1 MTTHRGDACIKL
13 VLLGNGSVGKS
24 SLIARFVADG
34 FTRVYKQ
41 TAGLD
46 FFEKTLAF
54 PRDQRVVLQVW
65 DIGGQ
70 TIGSKMMLK
79 YLFGAHAA
87 LVCYDVTDAQSFS
100 DAEDWPAVARQSMG
114 GRDGS
119 QDRPPSQQEHIY
131 LVGNKIDLIAQRV
144 VTKARHDEFVRRHG
158 LRGGFLVSAQ
168 SGDQVLKAVYR
179 VSAAAAGI
187 RVSEFELSFCDQVVR
202 ATIPCNAG
210 DSSGAGDASE
220 PRTAMADAIEAEDR
234 ALEAREKAKAQTGA
248 QCCVM

>member
-1 MTTHRGDACIKL
+1 MTSNRGDACVKL

-41 TAGLD
+41 TIGLD
-46 FFEKTLAF
+46 FFEKVLTF

-70 TIGSKMMLK
+70 TIGSKMVDK

-87 LVCYDVTDAQSFS
+87 LLCYDVTDSQSFS
-100 DAEDWPAVARQSMG
+100 DAEDWLSVARRTMG
-114 GRDGS
+114 ERERGGGNPVS
-119 QDRPPSQQEHIY
+119 QNHIY

-144 VTKARHDEFVRRHG
+144 VTKSRHDEFVRKHA

-168 SGDQVLKAVYR
+168 SGDQVLKAIYR
-179 VSAAAAGI
+179 ISAAAAGI
-187 RVSEFELSFCDQVVR
+187 RVSEFELSFCEQVVR
-202 ATIPCNAG
+202 ATIPNGSGG
-210 DSSGAGDASE
+210 DGDSE
-220 PRTAMADAIEAEDR
+220 PRTVMADAIEAEDC
-234 ALEAREKAKAQTGA
+234 ALEAKKKAKAQS
-248 QCCVM
+248 QCNLM

>member
-41 TAGLD
+41 TVGLD

-100 DAEDWPAVARQSMG
+100 DAEDWLAVARRSMG
-114 GRDGS
+114 DAEGRD
-119 QDRPPSQQEHIY
+119 SQQQPEHVY

-144 VTKARHDEFVRRHG
+144 VTKARHDEFVRCHG

-202 ATIPCNAG
+202 ATIPSRAG
-210 DSSGAGDASE
+210 GGDGAGDASE

-234 ALEAREKAKAQTGA
+234 ALEARKQAKAQAGA
-248 QCCVM
+248 QCHIM

>member
-41 TAGLD
+41 TVGLD

-54 PRDQRVVLQVW
+54 PRDQRIVLQVW

-100 DAEDWPAVARQSMG
+100 DAEDWLAVARQSMG
-114 GRDGS
+114 QAEGRDK
-119 QDRPPSQQEHIY
+119 QQEHVY

-144 VTKARHDEFVRRHG
+144 VTKGRHDEFVRRHG

-202 ATIPCNAG
+202 ATIPCKSG
-210 DSSGAGDASE
+210 ESGGAGDASE

-234 ALEAREKAKAQTGA
+234 ALEARKKAKAQTGA
-248 QCCVM
+248 QCRIM